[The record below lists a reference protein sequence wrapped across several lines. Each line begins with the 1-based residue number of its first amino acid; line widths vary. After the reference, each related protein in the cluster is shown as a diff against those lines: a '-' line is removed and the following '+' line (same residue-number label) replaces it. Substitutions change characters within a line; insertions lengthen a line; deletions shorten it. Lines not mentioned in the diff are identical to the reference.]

1 MRGQDVFY
9 LALAGVVGVAAWRV
23 FAPAPE
29 KDENSDGQP
38 DSWTDRADPNSS
50 RNVVNAGTFVDSP
63 IFAAPAVTAAR
74 WLGFAD
80 ANDQSYGGIAAN
92 VVSWIR
98 GAPSVATWINSTY
111 TLRKHPNGHVF
122 LIEVR
127 ADGKAARI
135 RSQLVRGALQR
146 LPTPETVTGWTAWP
160 VTTIR
165 P

>member
-29 KDENSDGQP
+29 TDENSDGQP
-38 DSWTDRADPNSS
+38 DSWTDRANPTSS
-50 RNVVNAGTFVDSP
+50 RNVVNVVSTSPAGGF
-63 IFAAPAVTAAR
+63 FAIAAR
-74 WLGFAD
+74 AVGLAD
-80 ANDQSYGGIAAN
+80 EHDDTYGGIAAN
-92 VVSWIR
+92 VVDWVR
-98 GAPSVATWINSTY
+98 GQSSTGTWINSTY

-160 VTTIR
+160 VTTLR